1 MNGVTQLLQA
11 ASAGDPRAAAER
23 IDAAMEIYPHTSCC
37 QIALNTVDE

>member
-23 IDAAMEIYPHTSCC
+23 IDAAMRFIR
-37 QIALNTVDE
+37 ILLAARLRLIR